1 MADIFDKAQENA
13 QRWIDNVISARP
25 KISESVATNME
36 CLECGEPISP
46 ARREAA
52 PYATRCVECQ
62 SYVERYAR

>member
-1 MADIFDKAQENA
+1 MSDIFDRAQEQA
-13 QRWIDNVISARP
+13 QRWNDNAVNARARLP
-25 KISESVATNME
+25 ATVAVNTE

>member
-1 MADIFDKAQENA
+1 MADPIDIAQANA
-13 QRWIDNVISARP
+13 ERWNDNAINARVRLP
-25 KISESVATNME
+25 ETVAVNTE

-62 SYVERYAR
+62 SYIERFGG